1 MKKLRDARTVVHGLR
16 KNAVVMLLECGC
28 TERMVEEIVGMS
40 AQMVAHYSKRVNSR
54 RMAVKAM
61 KKLESSWDEMR
72 KTVLGNVPKVGSGG

>member
-1 MKKLRDARTVVHGLR
+1 
-16 KNAVVMLLECGC
+16 
-28 TERMVEEIVGMS
+28 
-40 AQMVAHYSKRVNSR
+40 VNSR